1 MYGKS
6 IIALV
11 TFAVFASAAPLDARA
26 DPVFTLYPK
35 HTSQY
40 NYKTGAVAYNS
51 SQGVVSRATNN
62 GGADISTLVTFEL
75 DKKYAPNDCQLVFDL
90 KNSSSSVS
98 GSKKAQLYTALAPA
112 YTSSNSWPSG
122 NLRDQSLGTIDV
134 VKDGRATWEAG
145 SGPFATVDGYFDCA
159 DIAGLIYGG
168 EVVPQGDAVEIK
180 WPAKFD
186 GPKILVW

>member
-1 MYGKS
+1 MYGDS
-6 IIALV
+6 IVALV
-11 TFAVFASAAPLDARA
+11 AFALFANAAPLDARA
-26 DPVFTLYPK
+26 DPVSTLYPSY
-35 HTSQY
+35 TSQY
-40 NYKTGAVAYNS
+40 NYKTGAVTYKVP
-51 SQGVVSRATNN
+51 QGLVSRATNN

-75 DKKYAPNDCQLVFDL
+75 DQKYAPNDCQLVFDL
-90 KNSSSSVS
+90 MNSSSSVG

-112 YTSSNSWPSG
+112 YTSADSWPSG
-122 NLRDQSLGTIDV
+122 NLRDQHLGSINV

-145 SGPFATVDGYFDCA
+145 SGPLAPEDGYFDCA

-168 EVVPQGDAVEIK
+168 EIVPQGDAVEIK